1 MKVYLGG
8 PMRGIPEFNCPAFH
22 KAAALLRAM
31 GHEVFSPAEKDI
43 QRHGKDIYKGNM
55 TGSEALATTQHG
67 FDLRVALGEDLA
79 WICKEAEA
87 IALLPGWGN
96 SKGARAEHRTAE
108 ALGLRVIY
116 IHEEAMKLVGELA

>member
-1 MKVYLGG
+1 MKIYLAG
-8 PMRGIPEFNCPAFH
+8 PMRGIREFNFPAFH
-22 KAAALLRAM
+22 TAAKMLRAM

-43 QRHGKDIYKGNM
+43 QRHGKDISKDNP

-87 IALLPGWGN
+87 IALLPGWEN
-96 SKGARAEHRTAE
+96 SNGARAEHRTAE

-116 IHEEAMKLVGELA
+116 IPEKVMKLAGELA